1 MDVTIKEIDMQ
12 KWEYKWIEI
21 PHSLEMM
28 KIVMEDTGKK
38 QKVEALDHVNS
49 LGESGWELVGI
60 EQKTPGGAYS
70 PYILFFKRPE

>member
-1 MDVTIKEIDMQ
+1 MQ

-38 QKVEALDHVNS
+38 QKVEALDYVNS
-49 LGESGWELVGI
+49 LGKQGWELVGI
-60 EQKTPGGAYS
+60 EQQTPGGMRSAF
-70 PYILFFKRPE
+70 ILFFKRPEQG